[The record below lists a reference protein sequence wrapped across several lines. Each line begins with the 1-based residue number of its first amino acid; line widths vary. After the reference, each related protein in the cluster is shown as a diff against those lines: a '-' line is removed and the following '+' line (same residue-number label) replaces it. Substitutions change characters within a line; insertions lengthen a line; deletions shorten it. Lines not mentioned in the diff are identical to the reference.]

1 MTCMCWTARL
11 LKLDQTLFERHTVR
25 ICPAQAM
32 SKESLDEGLKLLWMN
47 ASASCEPMDALIQVP
62 G

>member
-1 MTCMCWTARL
+1 M

-32 SKESLDEGLKLLWMN
+32 SKESVDEGLKLLRMN